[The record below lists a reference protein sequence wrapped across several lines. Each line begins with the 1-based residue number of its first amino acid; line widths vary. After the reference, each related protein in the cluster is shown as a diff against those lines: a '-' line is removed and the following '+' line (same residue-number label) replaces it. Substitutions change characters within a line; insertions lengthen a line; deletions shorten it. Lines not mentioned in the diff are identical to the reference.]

1 MRAAKRKSEE
11 EVYDASDEE
20 DPAVTEKQLTYGEKT
35 IKRLR
40 AEIGQLEAK
49 RDRETG
55 HLSRLDQVELKDKK
69 SQLQEYDE
77 AVTEVLAERMQ
88 GLWRGPG

>member
-20 DPAVTEKQLTYGEKT
+20 DAAVSEKQLTYGEKT

-55 HLSRLDQVELKDKK
+55 HLSRLDQLLFEDKMRL
-69 SQLQEYDE
+69 LQEFDQ